1 MIDLQG
7 FGPYILQGALMTL
20 QVAVVGLIIG
30 LICGLLGAAA
40 KLSPWA
46 PVRML
51 GQGYTTF
58 VRGIPEILV
67 VLLVYFG
74 GEDIV
79 NRIAQGVFN
88 YDGYIEINVFVA
100 GVTALGLSFGAY
112 ATEVFRGAIQSVP
125 IGQKEAALACGMR
138 SGQIFWR
145 ITLPQAMRLAIPGL
159 GNLFQVLLKD
169 TSLVSL
175 ISLPELMSISNTAIS
190 NTKEPF
196 TFYFIAA
203 LIYLAIT
210 SVVMVCQLYAERWA
224 NKGVKRATS

>member
-1 MIDLQG
+1 MFDLQG
-7 FGPYILQGALMTL
+7 FGPQIALGAWMTV
-20 QVAVVGLIIG
+20 QVAFGGLVVGLVFG
-30 LICGLLGAAA
+30 LMGAAA
-40 KLSPWA
+40 KLSPYM
-46 PVRML
+46 VLRGI
-51 GQGYTTF
+51 GQSYTTV

-74 GEDIV
+74 GEDII
-79 NRIAQGVFN
+79 NRIAMAVG

-100 GVTALGLSFGAY
+100 GVCALGLSFGAY
-112 ATEVFRGAIQSVP
+112 ATEVFRGAITSVP
-125 IGQKEAALACGMR
+125 VGQTEAAIACGMHSR
-138 SGQIFWR
+138 QIFWR

-175 ISLPELMSISNTAIS
+175 IALPELMRNSATAIQ

-203 LIYLAIT
+203 LIYLSIT
-210 SVVMVCQLYAERWA
+210 LVVLICQTYAERWA
-224 NKGVKRATS
+224 NRGVKRASS

>member
-1 MIDLQG
+1 
-7 FGPYILQGALMTL
+7 
-20 QVAVVGLIIG
+20 
-30 LICGLLGAAA
+30 LLGAAA
-40 KLSPWA
+40 KLSPFKL
-46 PVRML
+46 VRGI

-74 GEDIV
+74 GEDII
-79 NRIAQGVFN
+79 NRIAQDGFG
-88 YDGYIEINVFVA
+88 YRGYIEVNIFVA
-100 GVTALGLSFGAY
+100 GITALGLSFGAY

-125 IGQKEAALACGMR
+125 EGQREAAIACGMR
-138 SGQIFWR
+138 PFQTFWR

-175 ISLPELMSISNTAIS
+175 ISLPELMRTSGIAIS

-196 TFYFIAA
+196 TFYLVAA
-203 LIYLAIT
+203 VIYLTIT
-210 SVVMVCQLYAERWA
+210 CVVMIGQFYAERWA

>member
-7 FGPYILQGALMTL
+7 FGPQIAMGAWMTV
-20 QVAVVGLIIG
+20 QVALGGLVIG
-30 LICGLLGAAA
+30 LVCGLLGAAA
-40 KLSPWA
+40 KLSSY
-46 PVRML
+46 RML
-51 GQGYTTF
+51 RGIGKSYTTV

-74 GEDIV
+74 GEDII
-79 NRIAQGVFN
+79 NRIAENVG
-88 YDGYIEINVFVA
+88 YDDYIEINVFVA
-100 GVTALGLSFGAY
+100 GICALGLSFGAY

-125 IGQKEAALACGMR
+125 AGQIEAGVAMGMR

-175 ISLPELMSISNTAIS
+175 ISLPELMRTSGIAIS

-196 TFYFIAA
+196 TFYFVAA

-210 SVVMVCQLYAERWA
+210 SVVMIGQLYAERWA
-224 NKGVKRATS
+224 NRGVKRATS

>member
-7 FGPYILQGALMTL
+7 FGPQIAYGAWMTV
-20 QVAVVGLIIG
+20 QVAFFGLIVGLTF
-30 LICGLLGAAA
+30 GLLGAMA
-40 KLSPWA
+40 KLSRFA
-46 PVRML
+46 FFRGI
-51 GQGYTTF
+51 GQGYTTV

-74 GEDIV
+74 GEDLL
-79 NRIAQGVFN
+79 NRIAASFG
-88 YDGYIEINVFVA
+88 YSGYIEINVFVA
-100 GVTALGLSFGAY
+100 GVVALGLSFGAY
-112 ATEVFRGAIQSVP
+112 ATEVFRGAIISVP
-125 IGQKEAALACGMR
+125 RGQIEAGIAMGMR
-138 SGQIFWR
+138 SRKIFIR
-145 ITLPQAMRLAIPGL
+145 ITLPQALRLAIPGL

-175 ISLPELMSISNTAIS
+175 IALPELMRTSAIAIS

-210 SVVMVCQLYAERWA
+210 TFVLIGQTYAERWA
-224 NKGVKRATS
+224 NRGVKRAGS

>member
-7 FGPYILQGALMTL
+7 FGPQIALGAWMTV
-20 QVAVVGLIIG
+20 QVAFGGLIVGLVFG
-30 LICGLLGAAA
+30 LMGAAA
-40 KLSPWA
+40 KLSPYA
-46 PVRML
+46 VLRGV
-51 GQGYTTF
+51 GQSYTTV

-67 VLLVYFG
+67 VLIVYFG

-79 NRIAQGVFN
+79 NRIAESVGYN
-88 YDGYIEINVFVA
+88 DYIEINVFVA
-100 GVTALGLSFGAY
+100 GVCALGLSFGAY

-125 IGQKEAALACGMR
+125 VGQIEAAVACGMHSR
-138 SGQIFWR
+138 QIYWR

-175 ISLPELMSISNTAIS
+175 IALPELMRTSQAAIQ

-203 LIYLAIT
+203 LIYLGIT
-210 SVVMVCQLYAERWA
+210 TVVLVGQIYAERWA
-224 NKGVKRATS
+224 NRGVKRASA

>member
-1 MIDLQG
+1 MFDLQG
-7 FGPYILQGALMTL
+7 FGPQIAYGAWMTI
-20 QVAVVGLIIG
+20 QVALGGLIIG
-30 LICGLLGAAA
+30 LILGLLGATA
-40 KLSPWA
+40 KLSGNM
-46 PVRML
+46 VLRGI
-51 GQGYTTF
+51 GQGYTTV

-74 GEDIV
+74 GEDLL
-79 NRIAQGVFN
+79 NRMADSFG

-100 GVTALGLSFGAY
+100 GIMALGLSFGAY

-125 IGQKEAALACGMR
+125 VGQVEAAIACGMTKR
-138 SGQIFWR
+138 KTFVR

-159 GNLFQVLLKD
+159 GNLFQCLLKD

-175 ISLPELMSISNTAIS
+175 IALPELMRSSSIAIS
-190 NTKEPF
+190 NTREPF

-210 SVVMVCQLYAERWA
+210 CIVLLGQQYGERWA
-224 NKGVKRATS
+224 NKGVRRANS

>member
-1 MIDLQG
+1 MFDLQG
-7 FGPYILQGALMTL
+7 FGPQIAFGAWMTV
-20 QVAVVGLIIG
+20 QVALGGLLVG
-30 LICGLLGAAA
+30 LICGLLGAWA
-40 KLSPWA
+40 KLSPYA
-46 PVRML
+46 FFRAL
-51 GQGYTTF
+51 GQSYTTV

-74 GEDIV
+74 GEDII
-79 NRIAQGVFN
+79 NRMAEAVG
-88 YDGYIEINVFVA
+88 YDDYIEINVFVA
-100 GVTALGLSFGAY
+100 GVCALGLSFGAY

-125 IGQKEAALACGMR
+125 RGQIEAGIACGMQGR
-138 SGQIFWR
+138 QVFWR

-175 ISLPELMSISNTAIS
+175 IALPELMRNSAIAIS

-210 SVVMVCQLYAERWA
+210 SVVMLGQIYAEKWA
-224 NKGVKRATS
+224 NRGVKRAAS

>member
-7 FGPYILQGALMTL
+7 FGPQIAFGAWMTV
-20 QVAVVGLIIG
+20 QVALGGLVIG
-30 LICGLLGAAA
+30 LIFGLAGAAA
-40 KLSPWA
+40 KLSSYA
-46 PVRML
+46 VLRGI
-51 GQGYTTF
+51 GQSYTTV

-74 GEDIV
+74 GEDII
-79 NRIAQGVFN
+79 NRLAESFG

-100 GVTALGLSFGAY
+100 GVTALGVSFGAY

-125 IGQKEAALACGMR
+125 AGQIEAAVAIGMR
-138 SGQIFWR
+138 SHQVFWR

-175 ISLPELMSISNTAIS
+175 IALPELMRNSAIAIQ

-196 TFYFIAA
+196 TFYFTAA
-203 LIYLAIT
+203 LIYLLIT
-210 SVVMVCQLYAERWA
+210 SVVLVCQIYAERWA
-224 NKGVKRATS
+224 NKGVKRVSS